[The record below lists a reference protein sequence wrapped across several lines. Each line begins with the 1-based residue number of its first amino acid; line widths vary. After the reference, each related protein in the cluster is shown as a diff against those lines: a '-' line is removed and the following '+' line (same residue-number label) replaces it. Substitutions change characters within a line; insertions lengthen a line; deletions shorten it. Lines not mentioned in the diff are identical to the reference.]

1 MNMSQ
6 ARQGHGEVNDLQ
18 SGCQVPQKRHTKRLR
33 DRVSGTEE
41 WGEPWEATLTG
52 PSRGQGR
59 GSSTGARSVEGVQP
73 DGLRLLSQAP
83 RSNPNFSFPALL
95 FPPSAWSSGIFPR
108 QSSPYTAAKFIFL
121 KCLSVHIV
129 PLLQSHGNSLPRSS
143 HPGTLPPPAPFPV
156 ISLLISKSD
165 HSRW

>member
-33 DRVSGTEE
+33 DRVSVTEE

-73 DGLRLLSQAP
+73 AGLRPLSQAP
-83 RSNPNFSFPALL
+83 RSNSTFSFPALVSTFSL
-95 FPPSAWSSGIFPR
+95 AFRNLPTPIQPLHCC
-108 QSSPYTAAKFIFL
+108 QIHLPK
-121 KCLSVHIV
+121 V
-129 PLLQSHGNSLPRSS
+129 PLGSYCSS
-143 HPGTLPPPAPFPV
+143 APKSRELTATELTPWHSAPASPASRHFPAHKQ
-156 ISLLISKSD
+156 I
-165 HSRW
+165 

>member
-33 DRVSGTEE
+33 DRVPVTEE

-59 GSSTGARSVEGVQP
+59 AVPQGHEAWRESSQLAYVPSPRPLAQI
-73 DGLRLLSQAP
+73 LLSPSLHFCFHLQPGLPESSHA
-83 RSNPNFSFPALL
+83 NPALTPL
-95 FPPSAWSSGIFPR
+95 PKSS
-108 QSSPYTAAKFIFL
+108 S
-121 KCLSVHIV
+121 
-129 PLLQSHGNSLPRSS
+129 
-143 HPGTLPPPAPFPV
+143 
-156 ISLLISKSD
+156 
-165 HSRW
+165 